1 MRKETSDDST
11 YVKTTITKWSTH
23 PPIQKRMKKKKRPND
38 YDIILLIRISQCKK
52 VIRRRKG
59 SENFKTEVD

>member
-11 YVKTTITKWSTH
+11 YVKTTIMKWPTH
-23 PPIQKRMKKKKRPND
+23 PPMQKRTNKKKQPND
-38 YDIILLIRISQCKK
+38 YDIILLIRISRCKK
-52 VIRRRKG
+52 VIRRRKR

>member
-23 PPIQKRMKKKKRPND
+23 PPMQKTHE
-38 YDIILLIRISQCKK
+38 Q
-52 VIRRRKG
+52 
-59 SENFKTEVD
+59 EETTEQLRHNSFDKN